1 MTAKLYVIGV
11 GPGDPDLLT
20 LKACRILTA
29 VPCVCAPKARREG
42 SSLALS
48 IVSRVIDLKDKEII
62 EGVFPM
68 VRLGSEGRKP
78 ENRAAGGIRGLGS
91 GRGRSGG
98 QISETGNPDE
108 SELDDLWNETALKI
122 IKRLNNGIDVAFIT
136 LGDPAFFSTY
146 FYLHDRLLGMDA
158 GIRIEIVPGI
168 SSINAAAA
176 RAGIS
181 LGIADDKLAVIPA
194 TYAGDLKE
202 LIASFDTIVLM
213 KVHDVFDAVLKNI
226 IEAGAIRNSVYISRA
241 GMADEKIVRDLRKVE
256 KSDLNYFSVV
266 IVRGNNHHG

>member
-1 MTAKLYVIGV
+1 MTATLYVIGV

-20 LKACRILTA
+20 LKACRLLTE

-42 SSLALS
+42 NSLALS
-48 IVSRVIDLKDKEII
+48 IISRVIDLRDKEII

-68 VRLGSEGRKP
+68 VRLGSQERRP
-78 ENRAAGGIRGLGS
+78 E
-91 GRGRSGG
+91 
-98 QISETGNPDE
+98 D

-194 TYAGDLKE
+194 TYAGDLKAM
-202 LIASFDTIVLM
+202 IASFDTIVLM
-213 KVHDVFDAVLKNI
+213 KVHDVFDNVLKNI
-226 IEAGAIRNSVYISRA
+226 IEAGALSNAVYISRA

-266 IVRGNNHHG
+266 IVRKSSHHE

>member
-11 GPGDPDLLT
+11 GPGDPELLT

-29 VPCVCAPKARREG
+29 VPCVCAPKARRDG

-48 IVSRVIDLKDKEII
+48 IISRVIDLKDKEII
-62 EGVFPM
+62 EGIFPM

-78 ENRAAGGIRGLGS
+78 ESRAAGGSRGF
-91 GRGRSGG
+91 GRSREHPGG
-98 QISETGNPDE
+98 QISETGDLNE
-108 SELDDLWNETALKI
+108 SELDDIWNETALKI
-122 IKRLNNGIDVAFIT
+122 IKRLNNGIEVAFIT

-146 FYLHDRLLGMDA
+146 FYLHDKLLGMDA

-168 SSINAAAA
+168 SSINAAAI
-176 RAGIS
+176 AGIS

-194 TYAGDLKE
+194 AYAGDLKN

-213 KVHDVFDAVLKNI
+213 KVHDVFEAVLKNI
-226 IEAGAIRNSVYISRA
+226 IEAGVIANSVYISRA

-266 IVRGNNHHG
+266 IIRGSGHHG